1 MNLNEWY
8 KVENLERVQEE
19 LIKKYENGE
28 EDNNSDFHS
37 YRMLKEGKKDSNIE
51 SHNVTGDYSDFLAKS
66 IMNKL
71 KNYTDSCQIE
81 LEKRLLGDLGGVSEL
96 LQIA

>member
-1 MNLNEWY
+1 M
-8 KVENLERVQEE
+8 
-19 LIKKYENGE
+19 
-28 EDNNSDFHS
+28 
-37 YRMLKEGKKDSNIE
+37 
-51 SHNVTGDYSDFLAKS
+51 TGDYSDFLAKS

-81 LEKRLLGDLGGVSEL
+81 LEKRLLGDWGGVSEL